1 MDHVAAIDSDQ
12 LPGHEARLVRDEP
25 QQRGRRILRGSRPGQ
40 QLPLRYLRPRP
51 GIRGRGRG
59 RGGGGGGGDRRTGHD
74 AVDGD
79 VVARQRASQADGH
92 ALGAQIGDRERVV
105 GPVSGV
111 VAAPVRASG
120 GILGA
125 VGAYFMAGSQN
136 RQLRADLDAAL
147 TWRDETLALR
157 RENIRLR
164 SLLGLKTEPPLP
176 MVSAHTVLDARGPFS
191 NSRLADAGAA
201 QGVVEGNPVLSD
213 HGLVGRVVGV
223 GDQVSRVMLLTDVES
238 RLPVMIA
245 RTNGR
250 AILTGDGGPNP
261 GLAYL
266 RTHDTLEEGD
276 RILTSGD
283 GGVAPRGLPVGT
295 AVKGFDG
302 AWRVTLDAD
311 AEPIDFV
318 RILLFK
324 DFSQVTGSLP
334 SSQLPSTATDVPD
347 APPAPQLGAKPS
359 AANAAP

>member
-1 MDHVAAIDSDQ
+1 MSLRDGPLGEIKPPLAWVAAVA
-12 LPGHEARLVRDEP
+12 L
-25 QQRGRRILRGSRPGQ
+25 ILALIGAGVLFVAGGSKTG
-40 QLPLRYLRPRP
+40 PLGGLR
-51 GIRGRGRG
+51 
-59 RGGGGGGGDRRTGHD
+59 T
-74 AVDGD
+74 A
-79 VVARQRASQADGH
+79 ADG
-92 ALGAQIGDRERVV
+92 VV
-105 GPVSGV
+105 GPVGGV
-111 VAAPVRASG
+111 LAAPVRATG
-120 GILGA
+120 GVFGA

-157 RENIRLR
+157 RENARLR
-164 SLLGLKTEPPLP
+164 ALLGLKTEPPLP

-201 QGVVEGNPVLSD
+201 EGVVEGNPVLSD

-238 RLPVMIA
+238 RMPVMVA

-261 GLAYL
+261 QLAYL
-266 RTHDTLEEGD
+266 RTHDALQEGD

-324 DFSQVTGSLP
+324 DFSQVAGPLP
-334 SSQLPSTATDVPD
+334 PSQLPSTATDAPE
-347 APPAPQLGAKPS
+347 APPPTTPPPGAKPA
-359 AANAAP
+359 AANAAPKTP